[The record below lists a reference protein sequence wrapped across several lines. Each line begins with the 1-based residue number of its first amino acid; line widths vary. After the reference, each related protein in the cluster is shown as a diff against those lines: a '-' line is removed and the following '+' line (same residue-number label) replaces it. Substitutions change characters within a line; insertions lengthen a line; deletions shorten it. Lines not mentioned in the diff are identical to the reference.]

1 MIGGITLLAAG
12 AVFARLRSEETA
24 VEPGRRAAGAAV
36 LSVETVSLTPRT
48 LQERM
53 STTGT
58 ILANEEVE
66 IVSEI
71 TGKIAEI
78 LFREGGHAAA
88 DDVLVKIDD
97 TQLRAERDRAAFQV
111 DLAER
116 NEERNGR
123 LLGEGLVSQ
132 EEYDFALSEL
142 NVLRSDLSLT
152 AARLLKTSIRAPFG
166 GVVGLREVS
175 LGSYVTPQT
184 RITTLQDV
192 DPVKLDFS
200 VPEKYAGHL
209 EVGASVEFRTR
220 GSTTPHSGT
229 IIAIDPRVDRET
241 RSLTIRAAS
250 PNRDGALV
258 PGAFADVE
266 IVVRRVEGALAI
278 PSRAIIPELGGKK
291 VFVAVD
297 GTAQPR
303 TVTTGLRTG
312 EEVEVTSGL
321 APGDRVIVSAIPRL
335 RPGLQIREEAARP

>member
-1 MIGGITLLAAG
+1 MIGGVTLLAAG
-12 AVFARLRSEETA
+12 AVFARLRTEETA
-24 VEPGRRAAGAAV
+24 VEPSRRAAGAAV

-78 LFREGGHAAA
+78 LFREGGRAAA

-97 TQLRAERDRAAFQV
+97 TQLRAERDRAAFRV

-123 LLGEGLVSQ
+123 LLREGLVSE
-132 EEYDFALSEL
+132 EEYDFALCEL

-175 LGSYVTPQT
+175 LDSYVTQQT

-200 VPEKYAGHL
+200 VPEKYAGPL

-229 IIAIDPRVDRET
+229 IIAIEPRIDRET

-297 GTAQPR
+297 GAAQPR